1 MLDRLH
7 YHPLVNSLPISFAD
21 VEAAAAR
28 LNGIANVTPV
38 MTSRSFDALVNA
50 TVFFK
55 CENYQRVGAFKFRG
69 AYNHLSQLPA
79 DAKTRGVVAASSGN
93 HAQGV
98 ALSAKL
104 LGIPCTILMPD
115 DAPTSKIAATRGYGA
130 SVTFFD
136 RENDLPEVAARKA
149 SEPTNAY
156 IVPSFD
162 DPWIMAGQ
170 GTAALE
176 LLREIPDLDLVLSP
190 LGGGGLLSGTVTAV
204 RGASPATRVVG
215 VEPETADDWV
225 QSLAKGER
233 VLIDPPQTIA
243 DGVRTRQPGKLTF
256 EVVRTLV
263 DDVVTVTDAAI
274 EEATRFMVLR
284 MKTVVEP
291 TGAIPAAALMS
302 GRVGGIAGKRVGAI
316 VSGGNVDGDVL
327 ARILTS
333 GPGLQV

>member
-1 MLDRLH
+1 MTG
-7 YHPLVNSLPISFAD
+7 LPISFAD
-21 VEAAAAR
+21 VQSAAER
-28 LNGIANVTPV
+28 LHGLANRTPV
-38 MTSRSFDALVNA
+38 LTSRTFDELVGA
-50 TVFFK
+50 QVFFK

-69 AYNHLSQLPA
+69 AYNHLSQLPP
-79 DAKTRGVVAASSGN
+79 DARTRGVVAASSGN

-115 DAPTSKIAATRGYGA
+115 DAPNAKREATLGYGA
-130 SVTFFD
+130 TVQLYD
-136 RENDLPEVAARKA
+136 RLRDLPEIVVRNAAK
-149 SEPTNAY
+149 PTNAY

-170 GTAALE
+170 GTAGLE
-176 LLREIPDLDLVLSP
+176 LAQEVSDLDLVLAP

-204 RGASPATRVVG
+204 KGISPTTRVIG
-215 VEPETADDWV
+215 VEPELADDWV
-225 QSLAKGER
+225 QSLARGER
-233 VLIDPPQTIA
+233 VMIDPPATIA

-256 EVVRTLV
+256 EVVRALV

-302 GRVGGIAGKRVGAI
+302 RKLGDLRGKRVGVI
-316 VSGGNVDGDVL
+316 VSGGNVDPEVL
-327 ARILTS
+327 ARILTAT
-333 GPGLQV
+333 GPLSQ